1 MSSLRLSLS
10 RVVRE
15 TRRYIG
21 HPDTRGWAP
30 YSRLV
35 LMSDAPSWVLA
46 YEMQELGSVASRL
59 GITTVDPR
67 LWPFVKQQSV
77 FYASHLS
84 LLVGDQW
91 QQPNR
96 LGMAYMHGKP
106 GTGYEEFDRT
116 FEVLQRHHNRF
127 DRVQAT
133 HSEMHRVI
141 LQSGIPP
148 EKVFLIPLGVN
159 PSNFPRVDAETR
171 AAARKRFG
179 IPPRARVVGSF
190 QKDGVGWGDGLE
202 AKRVKGP
209 DVLLSVIDQ
218 LRGDVPDLFVLLSG
232 PARGY
237 VKAGLQRMGVP
248 FAHDF
253 IEDPR
258 AIAPLYHA
266 IDVYVVSSRQEG
278 GPKAVLEAMS
288 SGVALVTTR
297 VGQAMDLVR
306 HGENGWI
313 AEVEDAGALT
323 AYTREVLINGAPR
336 AVLDAGRRTAEA
348 NTYEMLLPLWDRF
361 FTGFVDRPTAGR

>member
-1 MSSLRLSLS
+1 VSELRSSLS
-10 RVVRE
+10 RVVRGA
-15 TRRYIG
+15 RRMVG
-21 HPDTRGWAP
+21 HPDIRGWTQ
-30 YSRLV
+30 YSRLL

-46 YEMQELGSVASRL
+46 YEMEQVGAVANRL
-59 GITTVDPR
+59 GITTADPK
-67 LWPFVKQQSV
+67 LWPFVKQQSI

-91 QQPNR
+91 RQPNR

-106 GTGYEEFDRT
+106 GTGYEEFDRA
-116 FEVLQRHHNRF
+116 FDVLSRHHDRF

-141 LQSGIPP
+141 LQSGIAP

-159 PSNFPRVDAETR
+159 PSNFPRVNAETR

-179 IPPRARVVGSF
+179 IPPHARVVGSF

-218 LRGDVPDLFVLLSG
+218 LRADVPDLFVLLSG
-232 PARGY
+232 PARGH

-258 AIAPLYHA
+258 ALAPLYHA
-266 IDVYVVSSRQEG
+266 IDVYVVPSRQEG

-323 AYTREVLINGAPR
+323 AYSREVLINGAPR

-348 NTYEMLLPLWDRF
+348 KTYEMLLPLWDRF
-361 FTGFVDRPTAGR
+361 FTGFVERRTAGR

>member
-1 MSSLRLSLS
+1 M
-10 RVVRE
+10 
-15 TRRYIG
+15 IG
-21 HPDTRGWAP
+21 HPEVRGWTP
-30 YSRLV
+30 FSRLL

-46 YEMQELGSVASRL
+46 YEMEEVGTIANRL
-59 GITTVDPR
+59 GIRTADPK
-67 LWPFVKQQSV
+67 LWPFVTNQSV

-116 FEVLQRHHNRF
+116 FDVLSRHHHRF

-141 LQSGIPP
+141 LQSGIAP

-159 PSNFPRVDAETR
+159 PAIFPRVTADLR
-171 AAARKRFG
+171 AAARTRFG
-179 IPPRARVVGSF
+179 IPPHARVVGSF

-202 AKRVKGP
+202 PKKVKGP
-209 DVLLSVIDQ
+209 DVFLSVIDQ
-218 LRGDVPDLFVLLSG
+218 LRLEVRDLFVLLSG

-253 IEDPR
+253 IADPR
-258 AIAPLYHA
+258 ALAPLYHA

-278 GPKAVLEAMS
+278 GPKAILEAMS
-288 SGVALVTTR
+288 AGAAVVSTR
-297 VGQAMDLVR
+297 VGQAMDLIR
-306 HGENGWI
+306 HQQNGWI
-313 AEVEDAGALT
+313 VDVEDVAGLAT
-323 AYTREVLINGAPR
+323 WSGDVLANGAPP
-336 AVLDAGRRTAEA
+336 VLLDTARRTAEA
-348 NTYEMLLPLWDRF
+348 NSYEQQVPLWDRF
-361 FTGFVDRPTAGR
+361 FAGFVERRIEGR